1 MTSNNAA
8 TWDPG
13 NDLDDEFAADLAA
26 EHDFAAAAQAPD
38 ITAADEPPPGPYF
51 ASVYEFVEQHL
62 VLVYARNV
70 NKPGRRWCKKWW
82 AHHEAMSRLEALWR
96 AYEQMRTDPGSAMSS
111 WWLDHADRQ
120 MAVLLDPEGPFD
132 GCSAEFDRH
141 EPAADYLPVEPMT
154 DEFLRELMSG
164 NYSEGN

>member
-1 MTSNNAA
+1 MSSINGTTS
-8 TWDPG
+8 DHPDS
-13 NDLDDEFAADLAA
+13 DLADEFADDLDA
-26 EHDFAAAAQAPD
+26 ELSRGVQSREQAVPD
-38 ITAADEPPPGPYF
+38 EEPPPEPQF

-62 VLVYARNV
+62 VLIYARNV
-70 NKPGRRWCKKWW
+70 NKPGRRWCKQWW
-82 AHHEAMSRLEALWR
+82 AHREAMSRFEALWR

-120 MAVLLDPEGPFD
+120 MAVLLDPDGPFD

-154 DEFLRELMSG
+154 DDFLRELMSG
-164 NYSEGN
+164 NYEGN